1 MEMVYLSIIFFTA
14 LQFVRKLVEYCA
26 FSFSHKYYYNVIVVA
41 IVKLLCR
48 LKAKKALLLVFG
60 AMKSLYCGIV
70 REVHSVEIT
79 EIYYHTFLIEDWES
93 NVLTKEV
100 FKG

>member
-1 MEMVYLSIIFFTA
+1 MNFFTA
-14 LQFVRKLVEYCA
+14 LQFVWELVEYCA
-26 FSFSHKYYYNVIVVA
+26 FSFSHLYYNVIVVA

-70 REVHSVEIT
+70 REIHSVEIT
-79 EIYYHTFLIEDWES
+79 EVTVALF
-93 NVLTKEV
+93 
-100 FKG
+100 

>member
-1 MEMVYLSIIFFTA
+1 MNFFTA
-14 LQFVRKLVEYCA
+14 LQFVRELVEYCA
-26 FSFSHKYYYNVIVVA
+26 FSFSHLYYNVIVVA

-70 REVHSVEIT
+70 RELHSVEIT
-79 EIYYHTFLIEDWES
+79 EIHSHTFL
-93 NVLTKEV
+93 TKISSKQRFV
-100 FKG
+100 